1 MKLLI
6 FFLAFILLSTIN
18 SITSISFAIEGKEKF
33 CFHDYY
39 SDQTLVT
46 YIIYSDKLNAM
57 NVLIRDPDSKKVIEN
72 NFTNSF
78 KDSFT
83 TFGGGYYEICMLN
96 TLQESINVDF
106 ECKSGIAAKDY
117 SQIPTLKDL
126 QPIEKDLLKL
136 EEKSKELYHLISYAE
151 SHEKV
156 YGDLQQGIVFNVSLV
171 SIIVVAIILVI
182 GGVEAFISRRIIL
195 NRKLK

>member
-6 FFLAFILLSTIN
+6 FFLAFILFSTIN

-57 NVLIRDPDSKKVIEN
+57 NVLIRDPDSKKVIES

-83 TFGGGYYEICMLN
+83 T
-96 TLQESINVDF
+96 Q
-106 ECKSGIAAKDY
+106 KW
-117 SQIPTLKDL
+117 
-126 QPIEKDLLKL
+126 
-136 EEKSKELYHLISYAE
+136 
-151 SHEKV
+151 
-156 YGDLQQGIVFNVSLV
+156 
-171 SIIVVAIILVI
+171 
-182 GGVEAFISRRIIL
+182 
-195 NRKLK
+195 

>member
-1 MKLLI
+1 MKFLTIIIGIILI
-6 FFLAFILLSTIN
+6 ISIN
-18 SITSISFAIEGKEKF
+18 SITNISFAIEGKEKF

-57 NVLIRDPDSKKVIEN
+57 NVLIRNPDSKKVIETN
-72 NFTNSF
+72 STNSF

-83 TFGGGYYEICMLN
+83 TFGGGYYEICILN
-96 TLQESINVDF
+96 TLAESINIDF

-171 SIIVVAIILVI
+171 SIVVVAIILVI